1 MMNIS
6 KTILATGLFL
16 LTATATFAQTSA
28 TYDEVISKQKKGQVD
43 KYITQN
49 GEEFKVGD
57 TITLGVA
64 FRNEQ
69 FDFIQQNAGIALYP
83 LPNTA
88 SNSQVVIK
96 KINISMKTVLVNTT
110 KAQGFVYGLAV
121 INFESAIKNGEI
133 ISKIMS
139 SDQALADLK
148 RWKDKLDLGLIT
160 EQEYNKK
167 KEELS
172 KYIK

>member
-1 MMNIS
+1 M
-6 KTILATGLFL
+6 
-16 LTATATFAQTSA
+16 
-28 TYDEVISKQKKGQVD
+28 
-43 KYITQN
+43 
-49 GEEFKVGD
+49 
-57 TITLGVA
+57 GVA
-64 FRNEQ
+64 FRNDQ
-69 FDFIQQNAGIALYP
+69 FDFIQQNAGIAYYP

-110 KAQGFVYGLAV
+110 KPQGFVYGLTV

-139 SDQALADLK
+139 SDQALAELK
-148 RWKDKLDLGLIT
+148 KWKDKLDLGLIT
-160 EQEYNKK
+160 EEEYNKK

>member
-1 MMNIS
+1 MNIS
-6 KTILATGLFL
+6 KTILSTGLFL
-16 LTATATFAQTSA
+16 LTAIATFAQTSA

-69 FDFIQQNAGIALYP
+69 FDFIQQNAGIAYYP
-83 LPNTA
+83 LPNIA

-96 KINISMKTVLVNTT
+96 KINITMKTVLVNTT
-110 KAQGFVYGLAV
+110 KPQAFVYGLAV

-139 SDQALADLK
+139 SDQALAELK
-148 RWKDKLDLGLIT
+148 KWKDKLDLGLIT
-160 EQEYNKK
+160 EEEYNKK
-167 KEELS
+167 KEGLS